1 MAKLNKILCKQRRL
15 YCVKSKA
22 RKGKNAYVSA
32 ILGMQRS
39 GNISEKERELVKDE
53 ECKTSP
59 TIN

>member
-15 YCVKSKA
+15 YCVKYKV

-39 GNISEKERELVKDE
+39 GNISEKDRELVKDE